1 MKLDAVRY
9 INNEILRR
17 ASNLRY
23 NVSEFAPSNFKDLY
37 NSTGLVIWNG
47 ASDDTIFNDANVNY
61 AFRALHDQLHL
72 ETGIG
77 FSVNEEI
84 ELGRIQANQFTGLL
98 ADLVYSEVSGQA
110 EYFKIN
116 GIFIKDQKQYA
127 ESYLIN
133 LGHKI

>member
-23 NVSEFAPSNFKDLY
+23 SVSELAPSTFQDLY
-37 NSTGLVIWNG
+37 NSTSLIVWNG
-47 ASDDTIFNDANVNY
+47 ESNNTVFGDSKVNY

-72 ETGIG
+72 ETGLG
-77 FSVNEEI
+77 FTVDQEI
-84 ELGRIQANQFTGLL
+84 ELGRIQANQFNGLL

-110 EYFKIN
+110 EYYKIN
-116 GIFIKDQKQYA
+116 GIFIKEQKQYA
-127 ESYLIN
+127 EKYLIN
-133 LGHKI
+133 LGWNI